1 MNFLL
6 KISLRN
12 LLRQKR
18 RNILLGVAMAFG
30 TMILVL
36 ANSFSHGISDVL
48 FNKIV
53 VYVAGQVSI
62 GFTEHGNA
70 FRQVFHDGDRVV
82 ELVKKELS
90 DITQLQEALGFM
102 ARAIGNGKSDNVI
115 MVGVDLK
122 RTINVKQ
129 SPEVIRAEQI
139 EYSKNFKNVEGSFLD
154 LNKPGIENPVAVSV
168 EKAKY
173 LNIKKG
179 DILRV
184 RFNDLNGQ
192 SQAARLTVVCIFKP
206 ANTFMGFPIFL
217 EVADLKKLTGYGPHD
232 IGSIYLR
239 IKDAKKFAAKDA
251 DKLHNALKPKIAV
264 IFGSIAPGN
273 KNANEKGRPVTIT
286 SSMLGFRSDTTSRRL
301 LSASLPIISGDS
313 AKAFDK
319 EGVLISEGLA
329 ALLKARLGDTCV
341 FRYSSKYDAQQVT
354 VRYPVKSIF
363 KSEAGMNANILLV
376 NEKAFYASFYKNWP
390 QDAALLP
397 GAYIPKKGD
406 KLYDAFDPEY
416 VLLDRA
422 RSSDDYTKRM
432 REMGSTAY
440 KGSVVDVESM
450 YEAASAVLK
459 LEAALNLITFIAV
472 LILFFIIL
480 IGVINTLRM
489 TIRERTR
496 EIGTIRAIGMQ
507 KKDVRNSFVLETFFL
522 GLFSALVGTA
532 LAFLAMF
539 GLSQITFKSEDNPLT
554 MLLVNGHLNFLPSI
568 ASTVSF
574 IVLIVLIAIVTAY
587 FPARRAANLS
597 ASDALRHYE

>member
-1 MNFLL
+1 MNVILR
-6 KISLRN
+6 ISLRN

-18 RNILLGVAMAFG
+18 RNILLGIAMAFG

-53 VYVAGQVSI
+53 VYVAGHVSV

-70 FRQVFHDGDRVV
+70 FRQVFHDGDRMV
-82 ELVKKELS
+82 EIVKRELS
-90 DITQLQEALGFM
+90 DITQVQEALGFM
-102 ARAIGNGKSDNVI
+102 GRAIGNGKSDNVI

-129 SPEVIRAEQI
+129 SEEVLRKERE
-139 EYSKNFKNVEGSFLD
+139 EYSKNFKMVEGNFLD
-154 LNKPGIENPVAVSV
+154 LNKPGVENPVAVSL
-168 EKAKY
+168 EKATY

-192 SQAARLTVVCIFKP
+192 TQAARLTVVAIFKP

-217 EVADLKKLTGYGPHD
+217 EVADLKKLTGFGPHD

-251 DKLHNALKPKIAV
+251 DKLHDALAPKIAA
-264 IFGSIAPGN
+264 IAGTTVFKTN
-273 KNANEKGRPVTIT
+273 KTKGGEPSMAAT
-286 SSMLGFRSDTTSRRL
+286 MLGFRNDTVSRAV
-301 LSASLPIISGDS
+301 LSSSLHITQGDS

-319 EGVLISEGLA
+319 EGVLISLQLA
-329 ALLKARLGDTCV
+329 TALKAAVGDTCV
-341 FRYSSKYDAQQVT
+341 FTYKPKYDSLPVM
-354 VRYPVKSIF
+354 VRHIVKSIF
-363 KSEAGMNANILLV
+363 KADSGMNANIVLV
-376 NEKAFYASFYKNWP
+376 NEKAFYNVFYGNWP
-390 QDAALLP
+390 KDASLFP
-397 GAYIPKKGD
+397 GAYIPQKRD
-406 KLYDAFDPEY
+406 KLYSALDPEY

-422 RSSDDYTKRM
+422 RSSEDYTKRM
-432 REMGSTAY
+432 REMGSTGY

-450 YEAASAVLK
+450 YEVASAVLK

-507 KKDVRNSFVLETFFL
+507 KKDVRNTFILETFFL
-522 GLFSALVGTA
+522 GFFSAIAGCV
-532 LAFLAMF
+532 LAFSAMF

-568 ASTVSF
+568 GATIGF
-574 IVLIVLIAIVTAY
+574 IILIVIIAIVTAY